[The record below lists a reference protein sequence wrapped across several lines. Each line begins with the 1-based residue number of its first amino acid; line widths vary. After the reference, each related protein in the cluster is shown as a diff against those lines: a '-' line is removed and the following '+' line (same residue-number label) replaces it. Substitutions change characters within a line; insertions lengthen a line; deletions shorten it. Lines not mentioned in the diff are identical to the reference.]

1 MHPTRA
7 RKLRALVYTGLA
19 GGLVGVSTY
28 SAAAHGNA
36 SSHCAPLPGQTVSW
50 DADDLVLEDL
60 TPVQDALSDTASA
73 LPAADPGAS
82 DPGL

>member
-1 MHPTRA
+1 MDSNKT

-36 SSHCAPLPGQTVSW
+36 YSTDVLPEHISW
-50 DADDLVLEDL
+50 EADDIV
-60 TPVQDALSDTASA
+60 VTADMPLKPSP
-73 LPAADPGAS
+73 PAQ
-82 DPGL
+82 

>member
-1 MHPTRA
+1 MDPKTT

-36 SSHCAPLPGQTVSW
+36 YSTDVLPEPISW
-50 DADDLVLEDL
+50 QADDIVMADAREDTL
-60 TPVQDALSDTASA
+60 A
-73 LPAADPGAS
+73 PAPDVAMR
-82 DPGL
+82 